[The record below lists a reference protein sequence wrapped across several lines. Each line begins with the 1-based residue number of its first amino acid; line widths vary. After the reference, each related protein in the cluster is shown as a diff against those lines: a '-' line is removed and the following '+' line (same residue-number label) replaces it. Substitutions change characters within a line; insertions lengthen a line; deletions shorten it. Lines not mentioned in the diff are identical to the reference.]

1 MQTSDLVPTA
11 VSDNPQDLQAD
22 ATGPADRALV
32 ELAWPLVVDLQDQL
46 LAASTDMERLTGLLD
61 DAAGQLLN
69 EFGAAQG
76 HLTRATA
83 GLADPRQREASEQ
96 VLIDAL
102 RGHLGTA
109 VTALQFHDMATQLIH
124 HSVKRV
130 RAVADYL
137 GGQVM
142 PEDGSGAA
150 VEFVTRACPV
160 AQRGVD
166 AGSVE
171 LF

>member
-1 MQTSDLVPTA
+1 MSQPNPSFPSDPA
-11 VSDNPQDLQAD
+11 
-22 ATGPADRALV
+22 ATDDRAQV
-32 ELAWPLVVDLQDQL
+32 ALAWPMLVDLQDQL

-61 DAAGQLLN
+61 DAAGQLLS

-76 HLTRATA
+76 HLERAQSAAPETPA
-83 GLADPRQREASEQ
+83 ADAARQQ
-96 VLIDAL
+96 LVYAL
-102 RGHLGTA
+102 REHLGTA
-109 VTALQFHDMATQLIH
+109 VTALQFHDLATQLIN

-130 RAVADYL
+130 RAVADFL

-142 PEDGSGAA
+142 PEEGNPLP

-160 AQRGVD
+160 AQREMD